1 MQCMLS
7 SSERVYMHAWSVY
20 YTNRLRSALLK
31 SLETAECLVA
41 VLSIVFL
48 IIATKIDALCCQ
60 FR

>member
-7 SSERVYMHAWSVY
+7 SSERVYMHAWSVLY
-20 YTNRLRSALLK
+20 EQTALLK